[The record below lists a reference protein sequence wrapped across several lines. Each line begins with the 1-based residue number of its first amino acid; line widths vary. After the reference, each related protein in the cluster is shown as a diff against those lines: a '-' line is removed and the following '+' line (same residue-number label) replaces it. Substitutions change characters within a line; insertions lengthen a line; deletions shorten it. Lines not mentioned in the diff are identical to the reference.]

1 MECYLDNSATTKCFP
16 EVIEAVKAEM
26 SEYYGNPSSM
36 HIKGFEAEKKIKE
49 TTKIIASTLKCDE
62 SEIIYT
68 SGGTEADNMAL
79 IGIARAY
86 KRSGKHII
94 TSSIEHAAVLQS
106 AEFLK

>member
-79 IGIARAY
+79 ILKLWIYRL
-86 KRSGKHII
+86 
-94 TSSIEHAAVLQS
+94 AV
-106 AEFLK
+106 